1 MNDDD
6 KIKMPVTIL
15 LRHSI
20 KKFCH
25 YIKFTLKKV
34 RVTILMFFLKKV
46 ACSNLL
52 YELYELV
59 LAKFKD
65 LSLKNNINSNRQ

>member
-1 MNDDD
+1 
-6 KIKMPVTIL
+6 
-15 LRHSI
+15 
-20 KKFCH
+20 
-25 YIKFTLKKV
+25 
-34 RVTILMFFLKKV
+34 MFFLKKV